1 MMATILN
8 TLKEIPR
15 LHTEIQQELESSD
28 PLDPDFLRDL
38 MNFTSVYYFDLLAH
52 ACMDALRKQVNTLQC
67 SGFQKYFELSSQEE
81 MLHEYIRWQNIGGLF
96 SVWAMFERFILRQH
110 GQISGKNPG
119 DVQTAHQKV
128 LDRKRFKRKRTKE
141 ILHLFAGIRR
151 TRNTLHENGIYSNED
166 GTSFSF
172 EILEEPFTLE
182 PGKPVKPIR
191 LLSVIRVMWDHY
203 KEIKQSKD
211 SVHLDEAK

>member
-1 MMATILN
+1 MTTIRD

-15 LHTEIQQELESSD
+15 LQAEIMQELESSD

-52 ACMDALRKQVNTLQC
+52 ACMDTQRRQGNTLKG
-67 SGFQKYFELSSQEE
+67 STFRKYFELSSQEE

-96 SVWAMFERFILRQH
+96 SVWAVFERFILRQH
-110 GQISGKNPG
+110 RQISSKNYG
-119 DVQTAHQKV
+119 DLQRVHKEV
-128 LDRKRFKRKRTKE
+128 LRRKGFKPERIKE
-141 ILHLFAGIRR
+141 IDHLFTGIRR
-151 TRNTLHENGIYSNED
+151 TRNALHGNGIYPS
-166 GTSFSF
+166 GRSASFRF
-172 EILEEPFTLE
+172 EILGEPFTLE

-203 KEIKQSKD
+203 REIRQSED
-211 SVHLDEAK
+211 SAHLNETK